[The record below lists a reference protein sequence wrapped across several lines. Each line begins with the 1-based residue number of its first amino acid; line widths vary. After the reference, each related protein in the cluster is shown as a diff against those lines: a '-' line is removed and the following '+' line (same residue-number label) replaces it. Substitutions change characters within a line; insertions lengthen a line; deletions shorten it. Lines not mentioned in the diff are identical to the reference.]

1 MVYSCLLEECPGV
14 AHLIGLGF
22 LFSGGADEMKRRDV
36 PCTLVRLIKQG
47 EATARVETCHDIL
60 ELQGRARHLAYLPAS
75 FPSLTP

>member
-22 LFSGGADEMKRRDV
+22 LFRVRPMNRRDV
-36 PCTLVRLIKQG
+36 LCTLVRLIKQG

>member
-1 MVYSCLLEECPGV
+1 
-14 AHLIGLGF
+14 
-22 LFSGGADEMKRRDV
+22 MKRRDV